1 MFESFSVKSSVS
13 GSYNVNFVENIDNCL
28 LEIASKRD
36 AFFIVDNNV
45 ELLYELSKKGE
56 INRDKII
63 LVISSEQN
71 KTIEYIQEVLRDLIS
86 KGIEE
91 YQEVEN
97 SMDQIDV
104 KDKSLVFNTDL
115 VEALELHNLMAQ
127 SKVTLY
133 SALNR
138 KESRGAHAREDY
150 KERDDTNWLVHSLA
164 WLNENGDVNMGS
176 RSVHMNTL
184 TNHVQPIP
192 PKKRVY

>member
-1 MFESFSVKSSVS
+1 MQ
-13 GSYNVNFVENIDNCL
+13 
-28 LEIASKRD
+28 
-36 AFFIVDNNV
+36 
-45 ELLYELSKKGE
+45 KKCAVF
-56 INRDKII
+56 R
-63 LVISSEQN
+63 
-71 KTIEYIQEVLRDLIS
+71 THDLIS